1 MQLFKFFTLFL
12 LCLCLPLSILMTVSP
27 ARAAGVNPKVI
38 SITNPLNSNS
48 IPGLVGNVISWLL
61 KIIGALALAL
71 FFYGGFQW
79 LTSAGND
86 KKVSSGTDT
95 MFWAAV
101 GLICVFLSYIA
112 VGFILQTLGVI

>member
-1 MQLFKFFTLFL
+1 MQLFKFLTLFL

-27 ARAAGVNPKVI
+27 AEAAGVNPKVI
-38 SITNPLNSNS
+38 SVTNPLNSNS
-48 IPGLVGNVISWLL
+48 IPGLIGNVISWLL

-86 KKVSSGTDT
+86 KKVSAGKDT
-95 MFWAAV
+95 LFWAAV

-112 VGFILQTLGVI
+112 VGFVLEIFGVI

>member
-1 MQLFKFFTLFL
+1 MQLFKFLTLFL

-27 ARAAGVNPKVI
+27 VGAAGVNPKVI

-48 IPGLVGNVISWLL
+48 IPGLIGNVISWLL

-86 KKVSSGTDT
+86 KKVSAGKDT
-95 MFWAAV
+95 LFWAAV

>member
-1 MQLFKFFTLFL
+1 MQLFKFLTLFL

-27 ARAAGVNPKVI
+27 VGAAGVNPKVI

-48 IPGLVGNVISWLL
+48 IPCLIGNVISWLL

-86 KKVSSGTDT
+86 KKVSAGKDT
-95 MFWAAV
+95 LFWAAV

-112 VGFILQTLGVI
+112 VGFVLELFGVI